1 LNAAMRARATIRAA
15 AFLLNGAV
23 FLVGLGRLQGRL
35 APPDFIYVGLLLGAP
50 AVSWLALVLGYRRR
64 LDPEVG
70 AKAAALLLNGFLL
83 LFVIWLSAR
92 LDPDTRADE
101 ALWLALLFVAPPA
114 NALAIVPRWS
124 AVTDAREPP
133 LR

>member
-1 LNAAMRARATIRAA
+1 MRVRATVRAV

-35 APPDFIYVGLLLGAP
+35 APPDFIYVGLLLAAP

-70 AKAAALLLNGFLL
+70 ATAKAAALLVNGFLL
-83 LFVIWLSAR
+83 FFVVWLSAR

-101 ALWLALLFVAPPA
+101 ALWLAFLFLAPPV

-124 AVTDAREPP
+124 PIADAREPP
-133 LR
+133 LT

>member
-1 LNAAMRARATIRAA
+1 MRARATIRAA

-70 AKAAALLLNGFLL
+70 ATAKAAALLLNGFLL
-83 LFVIWLSAR
+83 LFVIWLSVR

-101 ALWLALLFVAPPA
+101 ALWLALLFAAPPA
-114 NALAIVPRWS
+114 NALAIVPRWN
-124 AVTDAREPP
+124 AVADAREPP

>member
-1 LNAAMRARATIRAA
+1 MIRAA
-15 AFLLNGAV
+15 AFVMNGAV

-35 APPDFIYVGLLLGAP
+35 APPDFIYVGLLLAAP
-50 AVSWLALVLGYRRR
+50 AVSWVALVLGYHRR

-70 AKAAALLLNGFLL
+70 ATAKAAALLLNALLL

-101 ALWLALLFVAPPA
+101 ALWLAMLFLAPPT
-114 NALAIVPRWS
+114 NAFAIVPRWS
-124 AVTDAREPP
+124 ALTDSREPP
-133 LR
+133 TT